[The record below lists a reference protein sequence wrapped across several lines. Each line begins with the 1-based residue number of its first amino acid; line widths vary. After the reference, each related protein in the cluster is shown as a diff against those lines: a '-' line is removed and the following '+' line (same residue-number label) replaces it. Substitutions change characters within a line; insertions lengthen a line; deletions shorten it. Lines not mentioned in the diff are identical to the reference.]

1 MHLVPYIHSMV
12 TFSLLSF
19 ERYIMIVLGIE
30 TTCDETA
37 ASIVKDGKEILSNV
51 IDSQVDIHKK
61 FGGVFP
67 EVASRNHVEA
77 LPAVIKQALAEAKVS
92 IDQIDLVSVAKGPGL
107 IGPLLIGVNAAKAF
121 AMAIQKPFIGV
132 NHVEAHLYAAMMHQ
146 ETPLFPSLGVV
157 LSGGH
162 TFLVLIHGLGSYER
176 IGATVDDAV
185 GEAFDKVAHL
195 LDLPY
200 PGGPEIEKLA
210 LQGSPSSFSFKP
222 GRVKEKPYDFSFSGL
237 KTNVF
242 YSIYGQ
248 NGNKK
253 APCPLALEEKANIAY
268 AFQETALGDVVKKST
283 RAAYDFGCKAIYI
296 GGGVSNNRRLRELF
310 QKEAPLLPVFW
321 PPSGLSLDNAAMI
334 AGLGF
339 HVYQKQGAGDPLSLE
354 PQTRIPLT

>member
-1 MHLVPYIHSMV
+1 
-12 TFSLLSF
+12 
-19 ERYIMIVLGIE
+19 MIVLGIE

-37 ASIVKDGKEILSNV
+37 ASVVRDGKEILSNV
-51 IDSQVDIHKK
+51 VASQIEIHRK

-67 EVASRNHVEA
+67 EVASRSHVEA
-77 LPAVIKQALAEAKVS
+77 LPAVMRQALAEAKVS

-121 AMAIQKPFIGV
+121 ALGIQKPFIGV

-146 ETPLFPSLGVV
+146 EAPIFPSLGVV

-162 TFLVLIHGLGSYER
+162 TFLVLIHGLGVYER
-176 IGATVDDAV
+176 IGATVDDAI

-210 LQGSPSSFSFKP
+210 LQGKKTSSFSFKP

-248 NGNKK
+248 NGNKN
-253 APCPLALEEKANIAY
+253 APCPLPLEQKADLAH
-268 AFQETALGDVVKKST
+268 AFQEAALGDVVKKAIN
-283 RAAYDFGCKAIYI
+283 AAHDFDCKAIYI
-296 GGGVSNNRRLRELF
+296 GGGVSNNKRLRDLF
-310 QKEAPLLPVFW
+310 SEQAPTLPVFW
-321 PPSGLSLDNAAMI
+321 PPFGLSLDNAAMI

-339 HVYQKQGAGDPLSLE
+339 HVYQKQGADLMSLE